1 MNKDIVKPA
10 NKWRRRDFQPI
21 IHGRKNLQE
30 LTLGELRALFLTP
43 VGDGLYR
50 RWDIPELR
58 SLRGSGAA
66 PQVDPQYELAI
77 PKWVQ
82 RDAEMDDWGA
92 LEQEA
97 AISAN
102 VEAVWVNL

>member
-1 MNKDIVKPA
+1 MDKGIIKPA

-21 IHGRKNLQE
+21 LRHREDLQK

-43 VGDGLYR
+43 EGPFYR

-58 SLRGSGAA
+58 YERRLGAK
-66 PQVDPQYELAI
+66 PQWNLAI

-92 LEQEA
+92 LEQES

>member
-1 MNKDIVKPA
+1 MDKTIKKPA
-10 NKWRRRDFQPI
+10 NKWRLRDFEPI
-21 IHGRKNLQE
+21 LHDLEYPRE
-30 LTLGELRALFLTP
+30 LTLGACRALFLTP
-43 VGDGLYR
+43 VEGSDSLYR

-58 SLRGSGAA
+58 QARRAGAK
-66 PQVDPQYELAI
+66 PQWDLAI

-82 RDAEMDDWGA
+82 RDAEAGDWGA
-92 LEQEA
+92 LVQES